1 MQKKIAFF
9 CGNALFTRY
18 MLHVSI
24 HISIS
29 VKHHEHELCVL
40 HVIVTH

>member
-9 CGNALFTRY
+9 VGMFTRY

-24 HISIS
+24 HISIR
-29 VKHHEHELCVL
+29 VKHHEHEFCVL